1 VLVIIGLIAGGVLV
15 GQDLIRA
22 AGVRAQISQIEKYN
36 TAVNTFRGKYDA
48 LPGDMNKTTAAQ
60 FGFVARSGIPGD
72 GDGNGLIAGT
82 NGGNAFGT
90 YQNSESLYLW
100 ADLSQAGLIEGSFTV
115 PAFPGGGAGTLTA
128 NSTPNYNAF
137 FPPAKLGQ
145 SWIMAY
151 SMGGNNYF
159 TLGGGAGGVQPNGP
173 AFGTPAQLTVQQAY
187 SIDAKTDDGLPQ
199 AGRVTTQAI
208 LWNTITQWAAGG
220 SNPPATGWGANPGT
234 AAGASSTTCYDN
246 GGNASNPMQ
255 YSMTRN
261 NGAGVNC
268 ALSFQLQ

>member
-1 VLVIIGLIAGGVLV
+1 
-15 GQDLIRA
+15 
-22 AGVRAQISQIEKYN
+22 
-36 TAVNTFRGKYDA
+36 
-48 LPGDMNKTTAAQ
+48 MNKTAAAR

-90 YQNSESLYLW
+90 YQNSESLYFW

-115 PAFPGGGAGTLTA
+115 PAFPGAGAGTLTA
-128 NSTPNYNAF
+128 NSTPSYNA

-145 SWIMAY
+145 SWIMVY

-159 TLGGGAGGVQPNGP
+159 IIGDGAGGVQPNGP
-173 AFGTPAQLTVQQAY
+173 AYGTPDQLTVLQAY
-187 SIDAKTDDGLPQ
+187 SIDTKTDDGLPQ
-199 AGRVTTQAI
+199 TGRVTTQAI

-220 SNPPATGWGANPGT
+220 SNPPATGGWGANPGT

-255 YSMTRN
+255 YSITKN
-261 NGAGVNC
+261 GGAGVNC
-268 ALSFQLQ
+268 ALSFQFQ